1 MVYLFGR
8 IKIAFLLFD
17 EIADPNFSSY
27 KLMIRWHKNDCGQEG
42 LVLFNRMRD
51 GLVEGNEYT
60 FMSVV
65 TACEKLGASHQGK
78 AFMDAYLIFDEFSI
92 IDLVSWTA
100 MIIVHNLGT
109 KIGLDDASVTP
120 SSGHDVIAWNS
131 ITSGYAQSG
140 FANEALKLNEISYIQ
155 HDSTAMVGNLFSLC
169 FPRGYQI

>member
-1 MVYLFGR
+1 
-8 IKIAFLLFD
+8 
-17 EIADPNFSSY
+17 
-27 KLMIRWHKNDCGQEG
+27 
-42 LVLFNRMRD
+42 MRD

-78 AFMDAYLIFDEFSI
+78 AFIDAYLIFDEFSI

-100 MIIVHNLGT
+100 MIIVTLVSVLSACNSTLGASVHNLGT

-155 HDSTAMVGNLFSLC
+155 HDSTAM
-169 FPRGYQI
+169 